1 MDAGVLQIGTQF
13 YLKIETCC
21 IFLKVSSLAEAV
33 SYLCASYFV
42 FNFDYPPILSNL
54 FSFFERVFG
63 IPYKK
68 GIAVRNQKI
77 CDFITKL
84 K

>member
-1 MDAGVLQIGTQF
+1 MDAGILQIGKSF
-13 YLKIETCC
+13 YLKLETSC
-21 IFLKVSSLAEAV
+21 ISLPVGSLDEAIA
-33 SYLCASYFV
+33 YLCASYFV
-42 FNFDYPPILSNL
+42 FDFDYPPILNIM
-54 FSFFERVFG
+54 FSFFERVFE

-68 GIAVRNQKI
+68 GVAERNQKV